1 MADKITRRQ
10 LIQLLVVVL
19 IGAGVGQFLQRT
31 ATIGRNVSSSMAA
44 QTMLRDSPSP
54 SREVEDPTLTLVVF
68 TDYQCPAC
76 KIAHP
81 AMEAAVQ
88 KDGHIRIVFKDW
100 PIFGAISERAARIA
114 IAADRQGIYSAV
126 HTRLMNERR
135 PLDDQVM
142 REAVTL
148 SGGNWP
154 QIESDLQTY
163 ATDIQSQLD
172 RNRRDA
178 FKLGLAGTPGYLVG
192 PILVS
197 GALDEAE
204 FEQTF
209 AHARETLDN
218 R

>member
-19 IGAGVGQFLQRT
+19 IGAGVGQILQRT
-31 ATIGRNVSSSMAA
+31 APIGRDVSSSMAA
-44 QTMLRDSPSP
+44 QAMLRDSSSP
-54 SREVEDPTLTLVVF
+54 SQEVDDPTLTLVVF

-88 KDGHIRIVFKDW
+88 KDGHIRVVYKDW
-100 PIFGAISERAARIA
+100 PIFGAVSERAARIA
-114 IAADRQGIYSAV
+114 IAANRQGIYPTV

-135 PLDDQVM
+135 PLNDQVM
-142 REAVTL
+142 REAVTM

-154 QIESDLQTY
+154 QIESDLKTY
-163 ATDIQSQLD
+163 AIGIGSQLD
-172 RNRRDA
+172 RNRQDA
-178 FKLGLAGTPGYLVG
+178 FKFGLAGTPGYLVG

-197 GALDEAE
+197 GALDKAG
-204 FEQTF
+204 FEQAF

>member
-1 MADKITRRQ
+1 MADKITRRH

-44 QTMLRDSPSP
+44 QTMLRDSSSP

-100 PIFGAISERAARIA
+100 PIFGAISERAAKIA
-114 IAADRQGIYSAV
+114 IAANRQGIYSAV

-172 RNRRDA
+172 LNRQDA

-204 FEQTF
+204 FEQAF

>member
-19 IGAGVGQFLQRT
+19 IGAGVGQILQRT
-31 ATIGRNVSSSMAA
+31 APIGRDVSYSMAA
-44 QTMLRDSPSP
+44 QAMLRDSSSP
-54 SREVEDPTLTLVVF
+54 SQEVDDPTLTLVVF

-88 KDGHIRIVFKDW
+88 KDGHIRIIFKDW

-114 IAADRQGIYSAV
+114 VAANRQGIYSAV

-142 REAVTL
+142 REAVTS

-172 RNRRDA
+172 RNRQDA

-204 FEQTF
+204 FEQAF

>member
-10 LIQLLVVVL
+10 LIQLLVIVL
-19 IGAGVGQFLQRT
+19 IGAGVGQILQRT
-31 ATIGRNVSSSMAA
+31 APIGRDVSSSMAA
-44 QTMLRDSPSP
+44 QAMLRDSSSP
-54 SREVEDPTLTLVVF
+54 SREVDDPTLTLVVF

-81 AMEAAVQ
+81 AMEAAVE

-114 IAADRQGIYSAV
+114 IAANRQGIYSAV

-135 PLDDQVM
+135 PLDDQAM

-172 RNRRDA
+172 LNRQDA

-204 FEQTF
+204 FEKAF

>member
-1 MADKITRRQ
+1 
-10 LIQLLVVVL
+10 
-19 IGAGVGQFLQRT
+19 
-31 ATIGRNVSSSMAA
+31 
-44 QTMLRDSPSP
+44 MLRDSSSP
-54 SREVEDPTLTLVVF
+54 SQEVDDPTLTLVVF

-88 KDGHIRIVFKDW
+88 KDGHIRVVYKDW
-100 PIFGAISERAARIA
+100 PIFGAVSERAARIA
-114 IAADRQGIYSAV
+114 IAANRQGIYPTV

-135 PLDDQVM
+135 PLNDQVM
-142 REAVTL
+142 REAVTM

-154 QIESDLQTY
+154 QIESDLKTY
-163 ATDIQSQLD
+163 AIGIGSQLD
-172 RNRRDA
+172 RNRQDA
-178 FKLGLAGTPGYLVG
+178 FKFGLAGTPGYLVG

-197 GALDEAE
+197 GALDKAG
-204 FEQTF
+204 FEQAF

>member
-1 MADKITRRQ
+1 MANKITRRQ
-10 LIQLLVVVL
+10 LIQLFVVVL
-19 IGAGVGQFLQRT
+19 IGAGVGQILQRT
-31 ATIGRNVSSSMAA
+31 APIGRDVSSSMAA
-44 QTMLRDSPSP
+44 QAMLRDSSSP
-54 SREVEDPTLTLVVF
+54 SQEVDDPTLTLVVF

-88 KDGHIRIVFKDW
+88 KDGHIRVVYKDW
-100 PIFGAISERAARIA
+100 PIFGAVSERAARIA
-114 IAADRQGIYSAV
+114 IAANRQGIYPTV

-135 PLDDQVM
+135 PLNDQVM
-142 REAVTL
+142 REAVTM

-154 QIESDLQTY
+154 QIESDLKTY
-163 ATDIQSQLD
+163 AIGIGSQLD
-172 RNRRDA
+172 RNRQDA
-178 FKLGLAGTPGYLVG
+178 FKFGLAGTPGYLVG

-197 GALDEAE
+197 GALDKAG
-204 FEQTF
+204 FEQAF

>member
-19 IGAGVGQFLQRT
+19 IGAGVGQILQRT
-31 ATIGRNVSSSMAA
+31 APIGRDVSYSMAA
-44 QTMLRDSPSP
+44 QAMLRDSSSP
-54 SREVEDPTLTLVVF
+54 SQEVDDPTLTLVVF

-88 KDGHIRIVFKDW
+88 KDGHIRVVYKDW
-100 PIFGAISERAARIA
+100 PIFGAVSERAARIA
-114 IAADRQGIYSAV
+114 IAANRQGIYPTV

-135 PLDDQVM
+135 PLNDQVM
-142 REAVTL
+142 REAVTM

-154 QIESDLQTY
+154 QIESDLKTY
-163 ATDIQSQLD
+163 AIGIGSQLD
-172 RNRRDA
+172 RNRQDA
-178 FKLGLAGTPGYLVG
+178 FKFGLAGTPGYLVG

-197 GALDEAE
+197 GALDKAG
-204 FEQTF
+204 FEQAF